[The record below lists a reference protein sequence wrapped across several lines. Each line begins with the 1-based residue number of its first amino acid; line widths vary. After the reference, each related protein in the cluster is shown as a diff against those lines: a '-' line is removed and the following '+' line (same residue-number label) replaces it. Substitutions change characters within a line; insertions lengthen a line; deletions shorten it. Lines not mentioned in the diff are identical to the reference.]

1 MALVRGSAPDRSL
14 VALAV
19 FAAVEGVALL
29 VYAVYDTIEA
39 IRIGATGPADVSNGP
54 AIILQILIFV
64 IFGGGLLLVARG
76 WWASKRWARAPF
88 ILAQVIAL
96 VVGIPLA
103 GASGTMERSAGI
115 AVTAIAVVGI
125 VLALTPAVTRA
136 IESPSD

>member
-103 GASGTMERSAGI
+103 GASGAMERSAGI